1 MSAMLDDFQEVRA
14 LLAIAALA
22 ILTVLVWTH
31 HIGDTVFGSCFA
43 AIFAC
48 YTAHSLCD
56 DKWPD
61 RNKV

>member
-31 HIGDTVFGSCFA
+31 HIGDTAFASCFG

-61 RNKV
+61 RR